1 MAALLE
7 PVRAFLGAETPLA
20 WYTAAAEQLD
30 VLLVD
35 HANCEKKAASTALS
49 LVFRYE
55 ERAGLVA
62 GMSRL
67 AREELRHF
75 EQVAALMAR
84 RGIPWRRLSASRYA
98 AGLRSLVR
106 GAEPDRLVDL
116 LVCGA
121 FVEARSCERFAGLV
135 GRLDAELDRFY
146 GRLLKSEARHFEVYL
161 ELAEDLAPAAE
172 VARRVALFREAE
184 ARLVT
189 EPDETF
195 RFHSGPPGPQAQA
208 ESSTP
213 ASSARA

>member
-1 MAALLE
+1 MSDLLA
-7 PVRAFLGAETPLA
+7 PVRTFLGAPTPAA
-20 WYTAAAEQLD
+20 WYAAAVDQLD

-49 LVFRYE
+49 MVFRYE
-55 ERAGLVA
+55 EHAGLVA
-62 GMSRL
+62 RMSRL

-75 EQVAALMAR
+75 EQVAALLAR

-98 AGLRSLVR
+98 AGLREQVR
-106 GAEPDRLVDL
+106 GPEPDRLVDL

-146 GRLLKSEARHFEVYL
+146 GRLLKSEARHFETYL
-161 ELAEDLAPAAE
+161 ELAEGIAPAVE
-172 VARRVALFREAE
+172 VAERVASFRACE

-189 EPDETF
+189 EPDDAF
-195 RFHSGPPGPQAQA
+195 RFHSGPPAQVQAT
-208 ESSTP
+208 SSGAP
-213 ASSARA
+213 ASALA